1 MNGLPH
7 GQART
12 RHPASAYSPHSPPSQ
27 PNNVRMGE
35 DNGKRV

>member
-1 MNGLPH
+1 MTLVKNA
-7 GQART
+7 ARAAP
-12 RHPASAYSPHSPPSQ
+12 RHVPPSQ

>member
-12 RHPASAYSPHSPPSQ
+12 RDPASAYSPPSQ